1 MKIEIVPVAETRLN
15 NTGKKSAPPR
25 NANALPVSQSE
36 TMGRMPRLRFPQ
48 RIGRSKEEPAIV
60 VPKTKTTDL
69 EDIFARFLM
78 MEVGDGAASSDTIR
92 NYLSQTKQYLNWC
105 GDNLLSPT
113 EAEAEDIREYRQ
125 YLVQS
130 GYANSTIATKL
141 NIIRIFYKAAQTH
154 GLIGNNPA
162 QKIKAPKDRKDP
174 AAQITFMEAEELKY
188 LLDHLQSQLERAR
201 TNKDRLSLLRDR
213 LLIGIMSLEGCRT
226 VEMHQLKVSDI
237 VRQGIKTGL
246 QVSAKRSSRIVP
258 LTENLTTQLE
268 DYLQLRRKVLRRK
281 IKPTDYVFVSL
292 SNNNKGGQLSRRSIR
307 EICDRALI
315 ECNLKHTPGRTLT
328 AHSLRHT
335 AGTLAL
341 RTGSDL
347 RQVQD
352 LLGHADPR
360 TTSIYAHVGDRWEH
374 NPGANIEDKLNLQDK
389 K

>member
-1 MKIEIVPVAETRLN
+1 MKIDIVSVEETRLN
-15 NTGKKSAPPR
+15 SAGKKSAPP
-25 NANALPVSQSE
+25 AL
-36 TMGRMPRLRFPQ
+36 RKPQ

-60 VPKTKTTDL
+60 VPETETTNL
-69 EDIFARFLM
+69 EDIFARFLQ
-78 MEVGDGAASSDTIR
+78 MEVGDGKASADTIR
-92 NYLSQTKQYLNWC
+92 NYLSQTKQYLEWC
-105 GDNLLSPT
+105 RDNLLSPT
-113 EAEAEDIREYRQ
+113 EAEPEDIKLYRQ
-125 YLVQS
+125 HLVQS

-141 NIIRIFYKAAQTH
+141 NIIRIFYKAAHNH
-154 GLIGNNPA
+154 GLIGNNPVA
-162 QKIKAPKDRKDP
+162 KVKAPRDRKDP
-174 AAQITFMEAEELKY
+174 AARITFMEAEELKF
-188 LLDHLQSQLERAR
+188 LLDHIQSQLDEAK

-213 LLIGIMSLEGCRT
+213 ALIGIMSLEGCRT
-226 VEMHQLKVSDI
+226 VEMHQLKVEDI

-246 QVSAKRSSRIVP
+246 QVTAKRASRIVP
-258 LTENLTTQLE
+258 LTENLTAQLDE
-268 DYLQLRRKVLRRK
+268 YLQLRRKVLRRK

-307 EICDRALI
+307 EICDRALV
-315 ECNLKHTPGRTLT
+315 ECHLKHTPGRTLT

-374 NPGANIEDKLNLQDK
+374 NPGNNIEEKLDLS
-389 K
+389 

>member
-1 MKIEIVPVAETRLN
+1 MKIEIVPVVEER
-15 NTGKKSAPPR
+15 KSKQE
-25 NANALPVSQSE
+25 LQS
-36 TMGRMPRLRFPQ
+36 
-48 RIGRSKEEPAIV
+48 IKPAIV
-60 VPKTKTTDL
+60 VPETEITNL

-78 MEVGDGAASSDTIR
+78 MEVGDGAASADTIR
-92 NYLSQTKQYLNWC
+92 NYLSQTKQYLEWC
-105 GDNLLSPT
+105 EDNLLSPI
-113 EAEAEDIREYRQ
+113 EAEADDIKLYRQ
-125 YLVQS
+125 HLVNS

-141 NIIRIFYKAAQTH
+141 NIIRIFYKAAQAH
-154 GLIGNNPA
+154 GLISNNPVA
-162 QKIKAPKDRKDP
+162 KVKAPKDRKDP
-174 AAQITFMEAEELKY
+174 AARITFMEAEELKY
-188 LLDHLQSQLERAR
+188 LLDYLQSQLERAK
-201 TNKDRLSLLRDR
+201 TNKEKLSWLRDR
-213 LLIGIMSLEGCRT
+213 ALVGIMSLEGCRT
-226 VEMHQLKVSDI
+226 VEMHQLKVEDI

-258 LTENLTTQLE
+258 LTESLTTQLE
-268 DYLQLRRKVLRRK
+268 DYLLLRRKVLRRK

-307 EICDRALI
+307 EICDRALV
-315 ECNLKHTPGRTLT
+315 ECNLKHTPGRILT

-374 NPGANIEDKLNLQDK
+374 NPGASIEDMIKS
-389 K
+389 

>member
-1 MKIEIVPVAETRLN
+1 MKIEIVPVVEERKSKQELQSIKSTIVAPETEITN
-15 NTGKKSAPPR
+15 
-25 NANALPVSQSE
+25 
-36 TMGRMPRLRFPQ
+36 
-48 RIGRSKEEPAIV
+48 
-60 VPKTKTTDL
+60 L
-69 EDIFARFLM
+69 EDIFARFLQ
-78 MEVGDGAASSDTIR
+78 MEVGDGAASADTIR

-105 GDNLLSPT
+105 RDNLLSPI
-113 EAEAEDIREYRQ
+113 EAEQEDIKLYRQ
-125 YLVQS
+125 YLIESES

-141 NIIRIFYKAAQTH
+141 NIVRIFYKAAQTH
-154 GLIGNNPA
+154 GLISNNPA
-162 QKIKAPKDRKDP
+162 AKVKAPKDRKDP
-174 AAQITFMEAEELKY
+174 AARITFMEAEELRY
-188 LLDHLQSQLERAR
+188 LLDYIQSQLDKAK
-201 TNKDRLSLLRDR
+201 TNKERLSLLRGR
-213 LLIGIMSLEGCRT
+213 ALVGIMSLEGCRT
-226 VEMHQLKVSDI
+226 VEMHQLKVADI

-246 QVSAKRSSRIVP
+246 QVAAKRASRIVP
-258 LTENLTTQLE
+258 LTENLTTQLDE
-268 DYLQLRRKVLRRK
+268 YLQLRRKVLRRK

-315 ECNLKHTPGRTLT
+315 ECNLKHTTGRTLT

-374 NPGANIEDKLNLQDK
+374 NPGAAVEEKLNAPS
-389 K
+389 

>member
-1 MKIEIVPVAETRLN
+1 MKIDIVPIIETKVIHVEEKAKAEI
-15 NTGKKSAPPR
+15 KD
-25 NANALPVSQSE
+25 
-36 TMGRMPRLRFPQ
+36 
-48 RIGRSKEEPAIV
+48 PAIV
-60 VPKTKTTDL
+60 IPESTTTL

-78 MEVGDGAASSDTIR
+78 MEVGDGAASTDTIR
-92 NYLSQTKQYLNWC
+92 NYLSQTKQYLEWC
-105 GDNLLSPT
+105 RDNLLSPI
-113 EAEAEDIREYRQ
+113 EAEPEDIKLYRQ
-125 YLVQS
+125 YLIESES

-141 NIIRIFYKAAQTH
+141 NIVRIFYKATLAH
-154 GLIGNNPA
+154 GLIEHNPA
-162 QKIKAPKDRKDP
+162 LKIKAPQDRVDP
-174 AAQITFMEAEELKY
+174 AARITFLEAEELKL
-188 LLDHLQSQLERAR
+188 LLDYLQSQLEQAK

-213 LLIGIMSLEGCRT
+213 VLIGIMSLEGCRT
-226 VEMHQLKVSDI
+226 VEMHQLKVEDI

-246 QVSAKRSSRIVP
+246 QVSAKRASRIVP
-258 LTENLTTQLE
+258 LTENLTAQLDE
-268 DYLQLRRKVLRRK
+268 YLQMRRKVLRRK

-360 TTSIYAHVGDRWEH
+360 TTSIYAHVGDRWEY
-374 NPGANIEDKLNLQDK
+374 NPGACIEEKLDLS
-389 K
+389 

>member
-1 MKIEIVPVAETRLN
+1 MKIDIVPVTESEILPESSSETISIQ
-15 NTGKKSAPPR
+15 KPR
-25 NANALPVSQSE
+25 NMVCRKPW
-36 TMGRMPRLRFPQ
+36 
-48 RIGRSKEEPAIV
+48 RSPPGNGK
-60 VPKTKTTDL
+60 L
-69 EDIFARFLM
+69 ESAQIELTYTSNLEQIFAKFLQ
-78 MEVGDGAASSDTIR
+78 MEVGDGAASADTIR

-105 GDNLLSPT
+105 QDNLLSAI
-113 EAEAEDIREYRQ
+113 EAEPEDIKLYRQ

-130 GYANSTIATKL
+130 GYANSTISTKL
-141 NIIRIFYKAAQTH
+141 NIVRIFYKAAQTH
-154 GLIGNNPA
+154 GLISNNPVA
-162 QKIKAPKDRKDP
+162 KVKAPKDRKDP
-174 AAQITFMEAEELKY
+174 AARITFMEAAELKY
-188 LLDHLQSQLERAR
+188 LLDYLQSQLDEAK
-201 TNKDRLSLLRDR
+201 TNKQRLILLRDR
-213 LLIGIMSLEGCRT
+213 TLVGIMSLEGCRT
-226 VEMHQLKVSDI
+226 VEMHQLKIEDI

-246 QVSAKRSSRIVP
+246 QVSAKRASRIVP
-258 LTENLTTQLE
+258 LTDNLTAQLDE
-268 DYLQLRRKVLRRK
+268 YLQMRRKVLRRK

-374 NPGANIEDKLNLQDK
+374 NPGVSIEEKLDIS
-389 K
+389 